1 MFQTAKDVIAS
12 YDTLA
17 GLFERMQGF
26 LQRLGIYSGTPLT
39 PAMTEVLGKIM
50 GEVLSIFA
58 LVTKEMKQ
66 SRFSK
71 LVHSTHDFWLT
82 TGQRNL

>member
-1 MFQTAKDVIAS
+1 
-12 YDTLA
+12 
-17 GLFERMQGF
+17 MQGF

-50 GEVLSIFA
+50 AEVLSIFG

-66 SRFSK
+66 SGFSE
-71 LVHSTHDFWLT
+71 LSHSAHGSWLT
-82 TGQRNL
+82 LGQRNL